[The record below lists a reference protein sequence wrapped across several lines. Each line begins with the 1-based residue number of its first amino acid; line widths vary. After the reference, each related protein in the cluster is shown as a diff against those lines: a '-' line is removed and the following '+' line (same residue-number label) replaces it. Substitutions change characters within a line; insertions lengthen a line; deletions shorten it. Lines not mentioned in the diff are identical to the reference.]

1 MSSKDQEI
9 IEKLIKENEEFR
21 RYMEEHRE
29 LEKKVAELEKKLY
42 LTPDEEM
49 EVKRLKK
56 IKLAGKDKIEE
67 MISRYKKGMMR

>member
-1 MSSKDQEI
+1 MSSKNHEI
-9 IEKLIKENEEFR
+9 IEILMRESEEFR

-29 LEKKVAELEKKLY
+29 LERKVAELESKAY
-42 LTPDEEM
+42 LTPEEEM

>member
-9 IEKLIKENEEFR
+9 IEKLMKENEEFR